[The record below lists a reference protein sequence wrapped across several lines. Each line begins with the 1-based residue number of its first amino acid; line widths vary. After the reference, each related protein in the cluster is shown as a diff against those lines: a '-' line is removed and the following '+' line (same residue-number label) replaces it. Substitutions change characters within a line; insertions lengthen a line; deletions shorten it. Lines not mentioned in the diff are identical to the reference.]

1 MIEESLFKKHFV
13 GRDGF
18 FWWMGQVMLPNTWTG
33 NMPSG
38 TQGSGGDLPGFKQRV
53 KVRIMGY
60 HTASFEQLPDED
72 LPWAYLMFPVTAGGG
87 GGGMSCSSSFSGGE
101 IVFGFFLDG
110 EDGQQPVVMGVL
122 DKSTQQTLSKDLP
135 EAGFVPF
142 SGYANG
148 SVESRHNIKAGGGSG
163 QVDKFAPPIPVT
175 STRPGGSQ
183 VQVQPTVRDE
193 SAVLEQP
200 GLLGGDVETDGRQAA
215 QQNADATGDVMPA
228 NPCPNDEPQSG
239 IALEQKRLQKVTAL
253 LKSMV
258 KLLLIH
264 LPKNLRT

>member
-1 MIEESLFKKHFV
+1 
-13 GRDGF
+13 
-18 FWWMGQVMLPNTWTG
+18 
-33 NMPSG
+33 
-38 TQGSGGDLPGFKQRV
+38 
-53 KVRIMGY
+53 
-60 HTASFEQLPDED
+60 
-72 LPWAYLMFPVTAGGG
+72 
-87 GGGMSCSSSFSGGE
+87 MSCSSSFSGGE

-215 QQNADATGDVMPA
+215 QQNADATGDVM
-228 NPCPNDEPQSG
+228 
-239 IALEQKRLQKVTAL
+239 
-253 LKSMV
+253 
-258 KLLLIH
+258 LLIH
-264 LPKNLRT
+264 VLTMNLNQESH